1 MSEAPRERRPFRPR
15 RAKGQS
21 FLRDRAVVERIVST
35 IAVHPDEV
43 LLEVGA
49 GSGEMTLPL
58 AAAGA
63 GRIIAVEPD
72 PTLSRELQQRLE
84 KRSITNVEVT
94 EEDFLSLDLN
104 GLLTGHGLE
113 PVRVV
118 GNLPYSFASPI
129 LLKLLSHRDRLSEM
143 TLMFQLE
150 VAERLTASPHTKAYV
165 VLTVL
170 TQQAARPDVLFQIPP
185 HAFWPRPKVW
195 SALVRFD
202 FLREREPDIGDPAIF
217 RELVKT
223 LFAHRRKNI
232 SNNIKRLKSPILQES
247 TLHSALDRHR
257 IDPSRRAE
265 TLTVEEFA
273 ALSHFCTS
281 PQ

>member
-1 MSEAPRERRPFRPR
+1 MTEAPTVRRPFRPR

-21 FLRDRAVVERIVST
+21 FLRERAVVERIVSA
-35 IAVHPDEV
+35 IGVHREEA

-63 GRIIAVEPD
+63 GRILAVEPD

-84 KRSITNVEVT
+84 KRNIHQVEVT
-94 EEDFLSLDLN
+94 EEDFLSLDLEK
-104 GLLTGHGLE
+104 LLTAHGLE
-113 PVRVV
+113 QVRVV
-118 GNLPYSFASPI
+118 GNLPYSIASPI
-129 LLKLLSHRDRLSEM
+129 LLKLLSHRTRLSEM

-150 VAERLTASPHTKAYV
+150 VAERLTANPHTKAYG

-170 TQQAARPDVLFQIPP
+170 TQQATRPRLLFQIPP

-202 FLREREPDIGDPAIF
+202 FLQEREPDIGDPAIF
-217 RELVKT
+217 QELVKT

-232 SNNIKRLKSPILQES
+232 SNNIKRLKSPLLQES
-247 TLHSALDRHR
+247 TLQAALDQLR

-273 ALSHFCTS
+273 AMSHFCTS